1 MRMVRAANLLEVSMA
16 TTAVNITLRNIHC
29 SDEGD
34 GPGSAEPYLWT
45 VFFKVDGDTVSAES
59 GTLQG
64 TATVLATPG
73 NHGDLGEPGSDV
85 DPGENVPIPAAL
97 GQFTGFVKSIPAAG
111 GTALP
116 GVIGYVATLLEE
128 DSTPGHAIATGHL
141 TLNQAVQ
148 SELNALIPTLKLA
161 DLTNLDPVLDALKQR
176 IAAQVKAAM
185 RRSLSTLEKLTTLNN
200 DDTIG
205 TDVKAIFAQ
214 GERIGTDPFSLS
226 ADPIALERRFKS
238 EGDWTLSGQAAVI
251 ASRHVF
257 LRIIGRSIPGVPV
270 PVVGTGPLPG
280 VSVQLFELDR
290 PAPAGDDP
298 VVPAV
303 GETDVIV
310 GRKEITETRTYDP
323 APDQNFGTLT
333 TDLAGVVAFQV
344 FPNKR
349 AGVFTRT
356 RTEEDLHSHETET
369 TVTHATI
376 TEARPDYGVTV
387 VGTSG
392 KLLATRQLVA
402 LNAPGDVGT
411 AVNPVDV
418 FVDRDEPVVVVT

>member
-1 MRMVRAANLLEVSMA
+1 MVRAASLLEVAMA
-16 TTAVNITLRNIHC
+16 TTAVNIALRNIHC

-64 TATVLATPG
+64 TATVVATPG
-73 NHGDLGEPGSDV
+73 NHGDLGDPGSDV
-85 DPGENVPIPAAL
+85 DPGENVPIPASL
-97 GQFTGFVKSIPAAG
+97 GQFSGFVRPIPASG
-111 GTALP
+111 GTLLP
-116 GVIGYVATLLEE
+116 GVIGYVAVLMEE
-128 DSTPGHAIATGHL
+128 DRTPGHAIATGHV

-148 SELNALIPTLKLA
+148 SELNALIPTLTLA
-161 DLTNLDPVLDALKQR
+161 DLTNLDPVLDALKTR
-176 IAAQVKAAM
+176 VASQVKAAI
-185 RRSLSTLEKLTTLNN
+185 RNSLSAFEKLTTLNN

-205 TDVKAIFAQ
+205 TDVKVIFAQ
-214 GERIGTDPFSLS
+214 DERIGTDPFSLS
-226 ADPIALERRFKS
+226 AAPIALERRFQS
-238 EGDWTLSGQAAVI
+238 EGDWTISGQATVTL
-251 ASRHVF
+251 SRHVF
-257 LRIIGRSIPGVPV
+257 LRIIGRSAPGEPG

-290 PAPAGDDP
+290 PAPAGDDA
-298 VVPAV
+298 VAPAV

-310 GRKEITETRTYDP
+310 GHKEITETRTYDP

-333 TDLAGVVAFQV
+333 TDPAGVVAFQV
-344 FPNKR
+344 FPNRR
-349 AGVFTRT
+349 AGVFTKT
-356 RTEEDLHSHETET
+356 HTEEDLPSHETET
-369 TVTHATI
+369 TVTHTVIA
-376 TEARPDYGVTV
+376 EARPDYGVTV

-411 AVNPVDV
+411 AANPVDV
-418 FVDRDEPVVVVT
+418 LVDRDEPVVVVA

>member
-1 MRMVRAANLLEVSMA
+1 
-16 TTAVNITLRNIHC
+16 VNITLRNIHC

-59 GTLQG
+59 GALQG
-64 TATVLATPG
+64 TATVIATPG
-73 NHGDLGEPGSDV
+73 NHGDLGDPGSDV
-85 DPGENVPIPAAL
+85 DPGENVPIPASL
-97 GQFTGFVKSIPAAG
+97 GQFTGLVRPIPASG
-111 GTALP
+111 GAVLP
-116 GVIGYVATLLEE
+116 GVIGYVAVLMEQ
-128 DSTPGHAIATGHL
+128 DRTPDHAIATGHV
-141 TLNQAVQ
+141 TLNEAVQ
-148 SELNALIPTLKLA
+148 SELNALIPTLTLA
-161 DLTNLDPVLDALKQR
+161 DLTNLDPVLDALKR
-176 IAAQVKAAM
+176 RVASQVASAI

-205 TDVKAIFAQ
+205 TDVRVIFAQ
-214 GERIGTDPFSLS
+214 DERIGTDPFSLT
-226 ADPIALERRFKS
+226 ADPIALERQFRN
-238 EGDWTLSGQAAVI
+238 EGNWTLSGQASVTL
-251 ASRHVF
+251 SRHVF
-257 LRIIGRSIPGVPV
+257 LRIIGRSGAGVPG
-270 PVVGTGPLPG
+270 PIVGTGPLAG

-290 PAPAGDDP
+290 PAPAGDDA
-298 VVPAV
+298 VVPPV

-310 GRKEITETRTYDP
+310 GHKEIIETRTYEP
-323 APDQNFGTLT
+323 LPDQNFGTLT
-333 TDLAGVVAFQV
+333 TDGAGVVAFQV

-356 RTEEDLHSHETET
+356 RVEEDLPSHDTDT
-369 TVTHATI
+369 TVTHTAI
-376 TEARPDYGVTV
+376 AEARPDYGVTV
-387 VGTSG
+387 IGTSG